1 MKQHLVRLMVLLVL
15 SGTSCE
21 QKALKNKPLENSVG
35 PLPLNAALAD
45 MDFFFK
51 TVEHVHPNHLAN
63 ISAKEYESLKSR
75 CRAAFDEENQTHGTI
90 SKSFLALTTAEAA
103 ASFGDGHTYC
113 SPGPDLVNVADQS
126 LLMPPF
132 KMEWKAGHI
141 AIADTIDKLKQL
153 KGARLLKINDT
164 DINEFLEPILTK
176 ISGERQA
183 FRISSF
189 LRKQQIYWALI
200 QPVPQKQ
207 MQIIIS
213 RGIEE
218 PHKMTVD
225 LIDLPRY
232 AETFG
237 HESGYPEPSRY
248 WFYHDNRTCYWR
260 YNSFNYSEPGRKH
273 IDTVFADIR
282 EKNAENLIIDLR
294 FNGGGNSMAADYI
307 MNYITSK
314 PYCLYSGSDV
324 KISRQIPHKEQLG
337 ILSIFM
343 RGRIIKYRKKG
354 KLKKP
359 ADMDY
364 RFPGRV
370 YALIGPATYSSASD
384 FAAALEDFDIATLV
398 GEETGGLRECFGDA
412 PRFPM
417 PNSGIKFGVSHKRW
431 YAPVPKPG
439 DDKQGATPDIAINDE
454 LLAPYMNANDPVL
467 AFTLNI
473 IKKQQ

>member
-1 MKQHLVRLMVLLVL
+1 MKQHLVCLMVLLVL

-21 QKALKNKPLENSVG
+21 QKALKNKPLEHCVG

-45 MDFFFK
+45 IDFFFK
-51 TVEHVHPNHLAN
+51 TVEQVHPNHLAN
-63 ISAKEYESLKSR
+63 IPDKEYESLKSR
-75 CRAAFDEENQTHGTI
+75 CRAALDDENQMHGTI
-90 SKSFLALTTAEAA
+90 SKSFLALTAAEAA
-103 ASFGDGHTYC
+103 AALGDGHTYC
-113 SPGPDLVNVADQS
+113 SPGPDLVDVPDRT

-132 KMEWKAGHI
+132 KMGWKAGHI
-141 AIADTIDKLKQL
+141 VITDTIDKLKHL
-153 KGARLLKINDT
+153 KGTRLLKINDA

-183 FRISSF
+183 FRISLF
-189 LRKQQIYWALI
+189 LRRQQIYWALI

-232 AETFG
+232 RETFG

-248 WFYHDNRTCYWR
+248 WFYHENRTCYWR

-273 IDTVFADIR
+273 IDAVFADIL

-324 KISRQIPHKEQLG
+324 KISRQIPHKEQFG
-337 ILSIFM
+337 IFSIFM
-343 RGRIIKYRKKG
+343 RGRIIKYRNKG

-384 FAAALEDFDIATLV
+384 FAAALEDFDIAILA

-431 YAPVPKPG
+431 YAPVSKPG

-454 LLAPYMNANDPVL
+454 LLAPYMNDNDPTL

>member
-1 MKQHLVRLMVLLVL
+1 MKPHFIFLLGFFAL
-15 SGTSCE
+15 SGTACRE
-21 QKALKNKPLENSVG
+21 QASTSKLKEHYQGTLPLE
-35 PLPLNAALAD
+35 AALED

-51 TVEHVHPNHLAN
+51 TVKQVHPNHLAN
-63 ISAKEYESLKSR
+63 ITVKEYESLKNR
-75 CRAAFDEENQTHGTI
+75 CRAALDEENQMHGTI
-90 SKSFLALTTAEAA
+90 SKSFLALTVAEAA
-103 ASFGDGHTYC
+103 AALGDGHTYC
-113 SPGPDLVNVADQS
+113 SPGPDLVNVSDRT

-132 KMEWKAGHI
+132 KMGWKAGHI
-141 AIADTIDKLKQL
+141 VITYTIDKLKHL

-189 LRKQQIYWALI
+189 LRRQQIYWALI
-200 QPVPQKQ
+200 QPVPQKK

-213 RGIEE
+213 RGFEE
-218 PHKMTVD
+218 PHTMTVD

-232 AETFG
+232 RETFG

-273 IDTVFADIR
+273 IDDVFAAIR

-324 KISRQIPHKEQLG
+324 KISRQIPHKEQFG
-337 ILSIFM
+337 IFSIFM
-343 RGRIIKYRKKG
+343 RGRIIKYRNKG

-359 ADMDY
+359 TDMGY

-384 FAAALEDFDIATLV
+384 FAAALKDFGIAILV

-417 PNSGIKFGVSHKRW
+417 PNSGIQFGVSHKHW

-439 DDKQGATPDIAINDE
+439 DNKRGEMPDIAINDE

-467 AFTLNI
+467 AFALNI
-473 IKKQQ
+473 IEKQQ

>member
-1 MKQHLVRLMVLLVL
+1 MVLVVF
-15 SGTSCE
+15 SGTSCQQE
-21 QKALKNKPLENSVG
+21 ALTNKLNKHYEGHLSLE
-35 PLPLNAALAD
+35 AALED
-45 MDFFFK
+45 MDFLFK
-51 TVEHVHPNHLAN
+51 TVEQVHPNHLAN

-75 CRAAFDEENQTHGTI
+75 CRAALDEENKTHGTI

-113 SPGPDLVNVADQS
+113 SPGSDLVNVADQS

-141 AIADTIDKLKQL
+141 AIADTIDKLKHL

-189 LRKQQIYWALI
+189 LRKQQIYWALL
-200 QPVPQKQ
+200 QPITQHNMK
-207 MQIIIS
+207 ITIS
-213 RGIEE
+213 QDLAVLETL
-218 PHKMTVD
+218 TVN
-225 LIDLPRY
+225 LINLPRY
-232 AETFG
+232 RETFG

-248 WFYHDNRTCYWR
+248 WFYHDNHTCYWR

-307 MNYITSK
+307 INYITSK

-324 KISRQIPHKEQLG
+324 KISKQLPHKEQFG
-337 ILSIFM
+337 IFSIFQ
-343 RGRIIKYRKKG
+343 RGRIIKYRNKG

-359 ADMDY
+359 ADMGY

-384 FAAALEDFDIATLV
+384 FAAVLEDFDIATLV

-431 YAPVPKPG
+431 FAPIPKPG

-454 LLAPYMNANDPVL
+454 LLAPYMNSNDPVL
-467 AFTLNI
+467 AFTLNMI
-473 IKKQQ
+473 AKQDQI